1 MNVSIG
7 AQRVM
12 TLRTKKSEQAI
23 VGPSTR
29 QTQRI
34 SMPHNSIF
42 VLGPQTNEKWL
53 HGVRADKRPAVEKTD
68 EDKAFEGERISI
80 TFRQIGT
87 FMNQKE
93 KTIWGSGA
101 KSKTRQ
107 KAGRISTKDNAQ
119 MEAMVNAFGKENH
132 SAQFDWDAEYG
143 NGFNVVNLVSEKAK
157 LIPCNDSIANLR
169 VELSLSEKSIP
180 YKVTKQNKP
189 PSLDPDDNQ
198 TRFHPWMHALSDS
211 EKPIFT
217 DVDDDAT
224 DIEGDLTIMFH
235 LEKYYPFQSTE
246 EGQWSHPDTRPALIY
261 SQIAEANE
269 LLFLWREMRD
279 SQGRKSPPTHRF
291 NIERPMTPNSSL
303 LEEFHHSLRT
313 WETRAGATKC
323 IVRDQWSII
332 DCAFWPVL
340 HHIVGRFDDLNQ
352 ESYPKLLAYHQRVLG
367 RECVKA
373 VLEGGE

>member
-1 MNVSIG
+1 
-7 AQRVM
+7 M

-68 EDKAFEGERISI
+68 EERAFEGERISI

-93 KTIWGSGA
+93 KMIWGSGA

-132 SAQFDWDAEYG
+132 STNFDWDAEYG
-143 NGFNVVNLVSEKAK
+143 IGFNVVNLVNGNAK
-157 LIPCNDSIANLR
+157 LIHCNDSIANLR
-169 VELSLSEKSIP
+169 VELSLCEKSIP
-180 YKVTKQNKP
+180 YKVTKQGKR
-189 PSLDPDDNQ
+189 PSLEQDDTK
-198 TRFHPWMHALSDS
+198 TRFHPWMHALSNS
-211 EKPIFT
+211 EKPTFT
-217 DVDDDAT
+217 DIDDDAT

-246 EGQWSHPDTRPALIY
+246 EGQLAQADGRTALIY

-269 LLFLWREMRD
+269 LLFLWRGMRD

-291 NIERPMTPNSSL
+291 NLERPITPNSSL
-303 LEEFHHSLRT
+303 LEEFHNSLGT
-313 WETRAGATKC
+313 WETLAGATEC
-323 IVRDQWSII
+323 IAGDQWSII

-340 HHIVGRFDDLNQ
+340 HHIIGRFDDLNQ
-352 ESYPKLLAYHQRVLG
+352 ESYPNLLSYHQRVMG
-367 RECVKA
+367 RDCVKA
-373 VLEGGE
+373 LLGGGECD